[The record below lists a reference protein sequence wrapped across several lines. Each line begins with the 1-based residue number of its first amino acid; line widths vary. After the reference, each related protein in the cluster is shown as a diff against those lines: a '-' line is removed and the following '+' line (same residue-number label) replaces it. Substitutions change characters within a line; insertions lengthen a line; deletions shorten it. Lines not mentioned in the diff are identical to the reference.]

1 MGHVCVMV
9 CRGQRTT
16 GGGGG
21 GSSHSPKGKT
31 QVVTHDKFLYQSHP
45 RLNMCPS
52 VYDRLKVLVPPNTM
66 SLWAND

>member
-1 MGHVCVMV
+1 MGHMCY
-9 CRGQRTT
+9 GEQRSEDNR
-16 GGGGG
+16 GGGGI
-21 GSSHSPKGKT
+21 SSHIPKGKT
-31 QVVTHDKFLYQSHP
+31 QVVTHDKFLYPSHP